1 VTLPDFLVIGAQRA
15 GTTWLDDTL
24 RSHPAI
30 RMARHRK
37 EVHFFDQHFD
47 NGAEWYRSFFESD
60 GNPASRVGETTPH
73 YLYHHE
79 TPGRIAGLIPD
90 CQFIAIL
97 RNPID
102 RAFSQYG
109 HNVKSKG
116 WTISFEEA
124 LEAEPQL
131 LERGRYMQ
139 QLRRFLQFFD
149 RDQLLVLIF
158 EEVTGDLAPATRDL
172 GRFLDV
178 DPDQFSWPLS
188 RTNASYVPRF
198 GRSYAAARSA
208 GRALRRTG
216 LDSVVEGVKRAGIPQ
231 IFGSRGNLAPMN
243 DTTRAL
249 LYSYFAPA
257 RLELEGFLGRRISVW
272 L

>member
-30 RMARHRK
+30 HMARHRK
-37 EVHFFDQHFD
+37 EVHFFDQNFD
-47 NGAEWYRSFFESD
+47 NGTEWYRSFFEAD
-60 GNPASRVGETTPH
+60 GDPAYRVGETTPH
-73 YLYHHE
+73 YLYHRE

-90 CQFIAIL
+90 CHLIAIL
-97 RNPID
+97 RNPVD

-124 LEAEPQL
+124 MEAEPQL
-131 LERGRYMQ
+131 LERGKYME
-139 QLRRFLQFFD
+139 QLHRFLQLFE
-149 RDQLLVLIF
+149 RDQLLVLIY
-158 EEVTGDLAPATRDL
+158 EEVTGDPAPATRDL

-198 GRSYAAARSA
+198 GRTYAAARSV
-208 GRALRRTG
+208 GRGLRRTG
-216 LDSVVEGVKRAGIPQ
+216 LDPIVESAKKAGIPQ
-231 IFGSRGNLAPMN
+231 MFGSRGQLAPMG
-243 DTTRAL
+243 DETRAL
-249 LYSYFAPA
+249 LHAYFAPGIV
-257 RLELEGFLGRRISVW
+257 ELESFLGRRISVW